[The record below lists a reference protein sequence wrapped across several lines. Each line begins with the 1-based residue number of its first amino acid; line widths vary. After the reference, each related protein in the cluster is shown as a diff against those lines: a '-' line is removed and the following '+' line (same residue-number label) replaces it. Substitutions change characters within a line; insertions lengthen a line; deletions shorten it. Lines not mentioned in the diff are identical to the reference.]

1 MGGVKS
7 PRPQGWRS
15 REGSSRTSCHCRVR
29 SYWAQLPGMQLPC
42 ARRFQSSF
50 ALGGC
55 LAHWRSGPCWLL
67 PYTPDTVPRLAGVS
81 SSL

>member
-50 ALGGC
+50 ALSAVWPIGDPVPAGC
-55 LAHWRSGPCWLL
+55 SPTLL
-67 PYTPDTVPRLAGVS
+67 TLFPG
-81 SSL
+81 